1 MEITP
6 LLALF
11 LRFHPTLQP
20 NVLYGRPVSQDAAN
34 PNGKVLNGIIE
45 GLVLVP
51 GTNTSNQSLP
61 LDPSGVVYDSS
72 NRQPIA
78 GAVVQLISPPGFN
91 PAIHLLGGAAAVS
104 QTTGSNGFYQYLLLP
119 GAPSGNY
126 SLTVTPPANF
136 ISPSAQIPVQPG
148 AFTPPAGPGVFT
160 VQAQEK
166 PPAIGQPT
174 TYYLSFNL
182 QPTSADVVN
191 NHIPLDPTQ
200 ASSLFV
206 TKSVDKAE
214 AELGDSVL
222 YTISIRNTSGPS
234 VSNIT
239 LADRLPAGFRFI
251 QGTALLVKAG
261 ISTPLANPIG
271 GVGPNLS
278 FAVGSLAAS
287 DSLQVTYRVRLGVG
301 SQQGDGINRAQAVSG
316 NSQSNVAQVRVKVA
330 GGVFTEDA
338 CLVGKIFVDCNG
350 NHLQDPEELGIPG
363 VRMYLEDG
371 TWLVSDTEGKYSFC
385 GLKPITHV
393 IKVDKR
399 TLPVGSALTSSS
411 NRNALDPNSL
421 FIDTKMGEL
430 NRADFIEGTCK
441 PEVVNQV
448 KARRAQG
455 RVVAPETEKN
465 KANPGL
471 MMRSRSAFMPTPRVD
486 QQPGGAN

>member
-1 MEITP
+1 M
-6 LLALF
+6 
-11 LRFHPTLQP
+11 
-20 NVLYGRPVSQDAAN
+20 
-34 PNGKVLNGIIE
+34 
-45 GLVLVP
+45 
-51 GTNTSNQSLP
+51 
-61 LDPSGVVYDSS
+61 
-72 NRQPIA
+72 
-78 GAVVQLISPPGFN
+78 
-91 PAIHLLGGAAAVS
+91 
-104 QTTGSNGFYQYLLLP
+104 
-119 GAPSGNY
+119 
-126 SLTVTPPANF
+126 
-136 ISPSAQIPVQPG
+136 
-148 AFTPPAGPGVFT
+148 
-160 VQAQEK
+160 QAQEK
-166 PPAIGQPT
+166 APAVGQST
-174 TYYLSFNL
+174 TYYLAFNL

-206 TKSVDKAE
+206 TKSADRAE

-239 LADRLPAGFRFI
+239 LADKLPAGFRFI
-251 QGTALLVKAG
+251 PGTALAIKAG
-261 ISTPLANPIG
+261 VSTPLANPIG

-278 FAVGSLAAS
+278 FAIGGLAAS
-287 DSLQVTYRVRLGVG
+287 DSVQVTYRVRLGVG
-301 SQQGDGINRAQAVSG
+301 SQQGDGINRAQAVSA
-316 NSQSNVAQVRVKVA
+316 NSQSNVAQAKVKVA

-465 KANPGL
+465 KSNPGL
-471 MMRSRSAFMPTPRVD
+471 MMRSRSAFTPTPRVE
-486 QQPGGAN
+486 QQLGGAH